1 MRAGSYVALL
11 PSVAFLVQG
20 NHILSFRMCRVI
32 PIVFLAC
39 VTGINA
45 RYVEC
50 TFDIGYFR
58 KDPDKHGPAYASRA
72 SADFILRYV
81 EQGFVS

>member
-20 NHILSFRMCRVI
+20 NQILSFRMCRVI

-81 EQGFVS
+81 